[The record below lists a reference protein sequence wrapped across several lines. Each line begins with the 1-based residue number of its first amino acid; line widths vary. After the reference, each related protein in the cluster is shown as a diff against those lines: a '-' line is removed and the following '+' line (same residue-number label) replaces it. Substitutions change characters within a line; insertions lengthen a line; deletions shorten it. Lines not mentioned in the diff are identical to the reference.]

1 MGIFDTKNVCIDI
14 RVRENL
20 TDPRFVEFM
29 EKEKHWDFSE
39 KEYMDFESSA
49 GPAYTEISH
58 RIITFITEYK
68 DGILMPDRCGCYE
81 PLRREFKKEEVP
93 LYTGWL
99 SYPGGGLML
108 KKRRKFDVYI
118 KNRYFVAMWDGET
131 GKSIPPA
138 VPLPEYMGQISFS
151 FSKQRKIDMVFLE
164 ELLRD
169 YCGYLETDFG
179 FIYDME
185 DDKILFDLFHPE
197 RAGTLCPRV
206 W

>member
-1 MGIFDTKNVCIDI
+1 MGNFDTKNVCIKI
-14 RVRENL
+14 GVRENL

-29 EKEKHWDFSE
+29 EKEKHWDFS
-39 KEYMDFESSA
+39 KEEYKDFESSA
-49 GPAYTEISH
+49 GPAYTEMSH

-68 DGILMPDRCGCYE
+68 DGILMPDRCGCFE
-81 PLRREFKKEEVP
+81 PLRHDFKKEEVP

-108 KKRRKFDVYI
+108 KKRRKFDVDI
-118 KNRYFVAMWDGET
+118 ENEYFVVMWDGET

-138 VPLPEYMGQISFS
+138 VPLPEYMGKITFL
-151 FSKQRKIDMVFLE
+151 FPKQRKIDMVFLE

-169 YCGYLETDFG
+169 YCGYLETDSG

-185 DDKILFDLFHPE
+185 DDRILFDLFHPE
-197 RAGTLCPRV
+197 WVGTLRPRV

>member
-1 MGIFDTKNVCIDI
+1 MGNFDTKNVCIDI

-68 DGILMPDRCGCYE
+68 DGILMPDRCGCFE

-93 LYTGWL
+93 LYTDWL
-99 SYPGGGLML
+99 SSPGGGLML
-108 KKRRKFDVYI
+108 KKRRKFDVDI
-118 KNRYFVAMWDGET
+118 ENEYFVAMWNGET
-131 GKSIPPA
+131 GESIPPA
-138 VPLPEYMGQISFS
+138 VPLPEYMGKITFL
-151 FSKQRKIDMVFLE
+151 FPKQRKIDMVFLE

-169 YCGYLETDFG
+169 YCGYLETDSG

-185 DDKILFDLFHPE
+185 DGSQLSLSRKGNI
-197 RAGTLCPRV
+197 
-206 W
+206 

>member
-1 MGIFDTKNVCIDI
+1 MANLGTAYVSVDI
-14 RVRENL
+14 GVRENL
-20 TDPRFVEFM
+20 TDPRFVEFIE
-29 EKEKHWDFSE
+29 EKNWDFS
-39 KEYMDFESSA
+39 KEEYKDFGASA
-49 GPAYTEISH
+49 GPAYSEMSH

-68 DGILMPDRCGCYE
+68 DGILMPDRCGCFE
-81 PLRREFKKEEVP
+81 PLRHDFKKEEIP
-93 LYTGWL
+93 LYTDWL

-131 GKSIPPA
+131 GKQIPPA
-138 VPLPEYMGQISFS
+138 VALPEYMGQISFS
-151 FSKQRKIDMVFLE
+151 FSKHRKIDMGFLE

-179 FIYDME
+179 FIFDME
-185 DDKILFDLFHPE
+185 DDRILFDLFHPE
-197 RAGTLCPRV
+197 RVGTLRPKV

>member
-1 MGIFDTKNVCIDI
+1 MGNFDKKNVCIKI
-14 RVRENL
+14 GVRENL

-29 EKEKHWDFSE
+29 EKEKHWDFS
-39 KEYMDFESSA
+39 KEEYKDFDASA
-49 GPAYTEISH
+49 GPAYSEMSH

-68 DGILMPDRCGCYE
+68 DGILMPDRCGCFE
-81 PLRREFKKEEVP
+81 PLRHDFKKEEVP
-93 LYTGWL
+93 LYTDWL

-118 KNRYFVAMWDGET
+118 KNEYFVAMWDGKT

-138 VPLPEYMGQISFS
+138 VAPPEYMGKITF
-151 FSKQRKIDMVFLE
+151 FFPKQRKIDMGFLE

-169 YCGYLETDFG
+169 YCGYLETDLG

-185 DDKILFDLFHPE
+185 DDRILFDLFHPE
-197 RAGTLCPRV
+197 RVGTLRPRRR
-206 W
+206 

>member
-1 MGIFDTKNVCIDI
+1 MANLGTAYVSVDI
-14 RVRENL
+14 GVRENL

-49 GPAYTEISH
+49 GPAYTEMSH

-68 DGILMPDRCGCYE
+68 DGILMPDRCGCFE
-81 PLRREFKKEEVP
+81 PLRHDFKKEEVP
-93 LYTGWL
+93 LYTDWL

-108 KKRRKFDVYI
+108 KKRRKFDVDI
-118 KNRYFVAMWDGET
+118 ENEYFVAMWDGET
-131 GKSIPPA
+131 GESIPPA
-138 VPLPEYMGQISFS
+138 VPLPEYMGKITFL
-151 FSKQRKIDMVFLE
+151 FPKQRKIDMVFLE

-169 YCGYLETDFG
+169 YCGYLETDSG

-185 DDKILFDLFHPE
+185 DDRILFDLFHPE
-197 RAGTLCPRV
+197 RVGTLRPRRR
-206 W
+206 